1 MLKPLFCFLSLLVSS
16 QNLFAYVP
24 RANTI
29 VEKMVL
35 NNGNGEYKVVREVTL
50 QAENREI
57 KLREQW
63 VIAYGDKMRLEV
75 TSLDSSN
82 PWGFAVLFDE
92 KQRKTLSSNKTIKA
106 FKKSREFFEPL
117 FHDRSSRSL
126 TRRLI
131 EQGFV
136 PEWIQNTPP
145 PTVADGKTVMTPE
158 PFVRLEPSQGSVN
171 YALGSPGN
179 QISNH
184 NQPLIWVEQDS
195 FLITKMRLGSRAEIT
210 NTGYQTFTGGL
221 KLPSEQ
227 VISWGN
233 NVAKIKLLAVERS
246 QVPSKQWTLSP
257 QGLGVIP
264 AEPLVKEFY
273 SRFR

>member
-1 MLKPLFCFLSLLVSS
+1 MSKFFLSLQFILFFSS
-16 QNLFAYVP
+16 TSLAYVP

-29 VEKMVL
+29 IEKMVL
-35 NNGNGEYKVVREVTL
+35 NNGSGEYKVVREVTL

-75 TSLDSSN
+75 TSLDSTN
-82 PWGFAVLFDE
+82 PLSFAVVFDE
-92 KQRKTLSSNKTIKA
+92 NQRKTLSSQKAIKN

-131 EQGFV
+131 QQGFV
-136 PEWIQNTPP
+136 PEWIQQTPP
-145 PTVADGKTVMTPE
+145 PTVADGKTIMTPE

-171 YALGSPGN
+171 YALGSPTN
-179 QISNH
+179 QLASRS
-184 NQPLIWVEQDS
+184 QPTLWIEQDS

-210 NTGYQTFTGGL
+210 NSNYQTFTGGL

-233 NVAKIKLLAVERS
+233 HVAKVKLLAVERNRS
-246 QVPSKQWTLSP
+246 TAKEWALNPK
-257 QGLGVIP
+257 GLGAIP
-264 AEPLVKEFY
+264 SDPLIKEFY
-273 SRFR
+273 TRFR